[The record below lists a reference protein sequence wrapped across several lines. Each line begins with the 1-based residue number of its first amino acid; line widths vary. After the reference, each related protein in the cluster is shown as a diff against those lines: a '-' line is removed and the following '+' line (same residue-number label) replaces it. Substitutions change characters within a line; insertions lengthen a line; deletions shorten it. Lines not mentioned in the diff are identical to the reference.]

1 MKIKQLTLGD
11 FQANCFLIID
21 ESSKEIIVI
30 DPGAQ
35 GENLIDLFKIEGYIP
50 KMILLTH
57 GHIDHIGGVEAL
69 IKEYAIPVYAGE
81 KERKLLENP
90 MLNLSGM
97 MGLGISIQADVFLKE
112 FDEIKFH
119 DATIRVIETPGHTK
133 GGISY
138 LMHDVIFT
146 GDTLFQ
152 GSIGRT
158 DFPTGDFDE
167 IMRSIIHKILVYPD
181 EYIICPG
188 HGFQTTVG
196 EEKRK
201 NPFVLS
207 YKD

>member
-1 MKIKQLTLGD
+1 
-11 FQANCFLIID
+11 
-21 ESSKEIIVI
+21 
-30 DPGAQ
+30 
-35 GENLIDLFKIEGYIP
+35 
-50 KMILLTH
+50 
-57 GHIDHIGGVEAL
+57 
-69 IKEYAIPVYAGE
+69 
-81 KERKLLENP
+81 